1 MYYNMAKILITK
13 KDHVED
19 FIAPLEAAG
28 HQVQAVN
35 FLEYRSVSFEA
46 VPEVDCLF
54 FYSRKGV
61 DYFFKQVNEKDL
73 PLPDHVK
80 FAALGAN
87 TAESLKEYVTTVHF
101 TGEGRPGSTFNEFKE
116 WFEGDTVLAV
126 RADNSLNRLRQVTGV
141 DWKLLDLVVYSN
153 EIKESVNF
161 EAHDL
166 AVLTSPLN
174 AKAYFKFQEPP
185 MPCLVA
191 IGQTT
196 ATAVK
201 TLKNEV
207 CYASPEPY
215 LDRVADY
222 TLQLLQKLEVDE

>member
-1 MYYNMAKILITK
+1 MYFNMAKILITK
-13 KDHVED
+13 KDHIED
-19 FIAPLEAAG
+19 FVAPLEAAG

-35 FLEYRSVSFEA
+35 FLEYRSVTFEDI
-46 VPEVDCLF
+46 PEVDCLF

-61 DYFFKQVNEKDL
+61 DYFFKQVKEKEIL
-73 PLPDHVK
+73 LPDQVK

-87 TAESLKEYVTTVHF
+87 TAESLNEYVNTVDF
-101 TGEGRPGSTFNEFKE
+101 IGEGRPASTFKDFKD
-116 WFEGDTVLAV
+116 WFAGDAVLAV

-161 EAHDL
+161 ESHDL

-185 MPCLVA
+185 LPCLVA

-201 TLKNEV
+201 TLENVV

-222 TLQLLQKLEVDE
+222 TLQLLQKLKVDE

>member
-1 MYYNMAKILITK
+1 MANILITK
-13 KDHVED
+13 KDHISD
-19 FIAPLEAAG
+19 FIRPLEAAG

-35 FLEYRSVSFEA
+35 FLEYRPVFFEE

-61 DYFFKQVNEKDL
+61 EFFFQHVEEKGIKIPPNL
-73 PLPDHVK
+73 K
-80 FAALGAN
+80 YAALGAN
-87 TAESLKEYVTTVHF
+87 TAESLNEFVDEVDF
-101 TGEGRPGSTFNEFKE
+101 IGEGRPASTFKEFKN
-116 WFEGDTVLAV
+116 WFTGEAVLAI

-141 DWKLLDLVVYSN
+141 SWKLLDLVVYSN

-161 EAHDL
+161 EPHDI

-174 AKAYFKFQEPP
+174 AKAYFKFHEDPL
-185 MPCLVA
+185 PCLIA

-201 TLKNEV
+201 TLKNHE
-207 CYASPEPY
+207 CFASPQPY
-215 LDRVADY
+215 LERVADY
-222 TLQLLQKLEVDE
+222 TLQLIEKLKNK

>member
-1 MYYNMAKILITK
+1 MAKILITK
-13 KDHVED
+13 KDHIED
-19 FIAPLEAAG
+19 FVAPLEGAG

-35 FLEYRSVSFEA
+35 FLEYRSVTFEDI
-46 VPEVDCLF
+46 PEVDCLF

-61 DYFFKQVNEKDL
+61 DYFFKQVKEKEIS
-73 PLPDHVK
+73 LPDQVK

-87 TAESLKEYVTTVHF
+87 TAESLNEYVNTVDF
-101 TGEGRPGSTFNEFKE
+101 IGEGRPASTFKDFKD
-116 WFEGDTVLAV
+116 WFGGDAVLAV

-161 EAHDL
+161 ESHDL

-185 MPCLVA
+185 LPCLVA

-201 TLKNEV
+201 TLENVV

-222 TLQLLQKLEVDE
+222 TLQLLQKLKVDE

>member
-1 MYYNMAKILITK
+1 MANILITK
-13 KDHVED
+13 KDHVSD
-19 FIAPLEAAG
+19 FITPLEMAG
-28 HQVQAVN
+28 HEVQAIN
-35 FLEYRSVSFEA
+35 FLEYRAVSFDE
-46 VPEVDCLF
+46 VPPVDCLF

-61 DYFFKQVNEKDL
+61 DFFFQQVKEKEIQL
-73 PLPDHVK
+73 PSGIT

-87 TAESLKEYVTTVHF
+87 TAESLKNFVEHVDFV
-101 TGEGRPGSTFNEFKE
+101 GEGRPASTFKEFKE
-116 WFEGDTVLAV
+116 WFTGETVLAV

-141 DWKLLDLVVYSN
+141 SWKLLDLVVYSN

-161 EAHDL
+161 EAHDI

-185 MPCLVA
+185 LPHLIA

-201 TLKNEV
+201 TLENKE
-207 CYASPEPY
+207 CLASPQPY
-215 LDRVADY
+215 LDRVADF
-222 TLQLLQKLEVDE
+222 TLQLIEKLEEG